1 MYRTRSRPASRIVQ
15 GESSAHQAQE
25 QGRLR
30 LVSVTVFFG
39 LCFTMLA
46 VRLIEVSM
54 IGGGELPFKRLVSE
68 PHLLFAAQE
77 KHGAIVPVQE
87 TRSMRRDIVDRNG
100 QLLATTVRSASL
112 AANPS
117 LIRNPKEV
125 AQKLSAL
132 IPNADYN
139 TLHKALAKPG
149 SKFTYIA
156 RHLAPSLQEKV
167 NALGIPGLFFE
178 QTERRVYP
186 HGKLFSHAL
195 GYVDVDNTGIAGI
208 ERYFDKQLSDEYKAN
223 ASLSVSFD
231 ARIQAV
237 VHEELSRAIDHFGA
251 IGGVS
256 VVADVR
262 TGELLSMVS
271 MPDFDPHHLSAKNEQ
286 ARFNQAAAGVYEMGS
301 TFKPFTVA
309 AALHN
314 NIIKLHEG
322 YDATYPIRAAGYTI
336 RDSHPKKRWL
346 NVPEIL
352 AYSSNIGS
360 AKMALQLGEVRQRQF
375 LSKLGLTEKMDVEL
389 AEQASPLTPSEW
401 RDINTMTIS
410 YGHGISVSPLHLVR
424 AFGALAN
431 NGLRIPLT
439 TLVRDEPPKNITP
452 VTDAKTATMLH
463 KMLRQV
469 VQFGT
474 GSKADVPGYRV
485 GGKTGTAEKVMAGGY
500 NETAKLASFVAMF
513 PTDAPRYVVLVMV
526 DEPQGRKDTFGY
538 ATGGWVAAPVAGN
551 IIARMA
557 PLTGVM
563 PIYQAPDAKEV
574 AFWRKSAEK
583 NERARNK
590 RVAAR
595 PLSEGGFHATTF

>member
-30 LVSVTVFFG
+30 LLCVAVFFG

-46 VRLIEVSM
+46 VRMIEVSM

-68 PHLLFAAQE
+68 PHLLFDAQE
-77 KHGAIVPVQE
+77 EHGAVVPVKE
-87 TRSMRRDIVDRNG
+87 EHLPRRDIVDRNG
-100 QLLATTVRSASL
+100 VLLATTVDSASL

-125 AQKLSAL
+125 AKKLSAIL
-132 IPNADYN
+132 PDTDYDK
-139 TLHKALAKPG
+139 LHKALAKPG

-156 RHLAPSLQEKV
+156 RHLAPALQEQV

-178 QTERRVYP
+178 QTQRRVYP
-186 HGKLFSHAL
+186 QGEVFSHAL
-195 GYVDVDNTGIAGI
+195 GYVDVDNNGIAGI
-208 ERYFDKQLSDEYKAN
+208 ESAFNKELSDDYHAHEPVAV
-223 ASLSVSFD
+223 SLD
-231 ARIQAV
+231 ARVQAI
-237 VHEELSRAIDHFGA
+237 VHEELSHAIDYFDA
-251 IGGVS
+251 LGGVG

-271 MPDFDPHHLSAKNEQ
+271 MPDFDPHHITARNAQ

-309 AALHN
+309 AALQN
-314 NIIKLHEG
+314 RIVKLHEG
-322 YDATYPIRAAGYTI
+322 YDATYPIRIGGFTI
-336 RDSHPKKRWL
+336 NDSHGKKRWL
-346 NVPEIL
+346 SVPEIL
-352 AYSSNIGS
+352 AYSSNIGT
-360 AKMALQLGEVRQRQF
+360 AKMAMDLGKTRQQDF
-375 LSKLGLTEKMDVEL
+375 MKNLGLTERMDVEL
-389 AEQASPLTPSEW
+389 AEQATPLTPSEW
-401 RDINTMTIS
+401 RDINTMTVS

-424 AFGALAN
+424 AYVALAN
-431 NGLRIPLT
+431 NGLRVPLT
-439 TLVRDEPPKNITP
+439 TKLRTEPPKDMQP
-452 VTDAKTATMLH
+452 VMDSDTAEVMH

-485 GGKTGTAEKVMAGGY
+485 GGKTGTAEKVKAGGY
-500 NETAKLASFVAMF
+500 NDTAKMASFVGVF

-526 DEPQGRKDTFGY
+526 DEPQGRKETYGY
-538 ATGGWVAAPVAGN
+538 ATGGWVAAPTVGN
-551 IIARMA
+551 IISRMA
-557 PLTGVM
+557 PLAGVM
-563 PIYQAPDAKEV
+563 PIYQAPDESEV
-574 AFWRKSAEK
+574 AFWRESEEK
-583 NERARNK
+583 NERAKNK

-595 PLSEGGFHATTF
+595 PLPDGGVHATSF